1 MAVSR
6 KLTVK
11 DKRMV
16 GVILAIIFLLF
27 FLRRFYPQGIT
38 QISNALGMNEDQ
50 FNDTTDNLSQ
60 IGEGFVLYK
69 VLGSVLMKGWVKTVA
84 VYGSLLYALD
94 GVASLFNLDLPTRLG
109 LNKNG

>member
-1 MAVSR
+1 MAVSK
-6 KLTVK
+6 KLTVR

-16 GVILAIIFLLF
+16 GVILSIIFILF

-38 QISNALGMNEDQ
+38 QLSNALGMNEEQ

-60 IGEGFVLYK
+60 VAEGFIYFK

-94 GVASLFNLDLPTRLG
+94 GIASLFNFDLPTRLG
-109 LNKNG
+109 RNNNG